1 MQFWDQPTRGLD
13 SKTALEFANTLRQD
27 ADHNG
32 RTILATMYQ
41 AGNAIYDNF
50 DKVLVL
56 AEGRVIYY
64 GPRSTARSYFE
75 ELGFICPKGANI
87 ADFLTSVTVE
97 TERALRPGME
107 EKAPRTPE
115 EFESVLK
122 GSAMYQRII
131 DSATDPDTLGA
142 ETDELRDAVQREQQ
156 GSSVYTVSL
165 FRQIHNCVIRYAQP
179 PPKRL
184 SSRPLTSRN
193 SGNSK
198 S

>member
-75 ELGFICPKGANI
+75 ELGFVCPKGANI
-87 ADFLTSVTVE
+87 ADFLTSVTVA
-97 TERALRPGME
+97 TERAVRAGME

-122 GSAMYQRII
+122 GSAMYQRMME
-131 DSATDPDTLGA
+131 DARDPDTLGE
-142 ETDELRDAVQREQQ
+142 ETDELMGSIEKEQQ

-165 FRQIHNCVIRYAQP
+165 AMQIHNCIIRYGDP
-179 PPKRL
+179 PPK
-184 SSRPLTSRN
+184 
-193 SGNSK
+193 
-198 S
+198 